1 VTQPAV
7 SRQKACEA
15 AGERTR
21 VLSRGGSG
29 AAIHVVIQRAY
40 TWIGEQIANNDGVYS
55 VLRAP

>member
-1 VTQPAV
+1 MTGLLSFLGLLRPVRDDPA
-7 SRQKACEA
+7 
-15 AGERTR
+15 G
-21 VLSRGGSG
+21 GGSG